1 MTLASE
7 TDYVSLSPSFLRPS
21 MSSIDFSRTE
31 DIETSS
37 FSHHEDTSRLLL
49 RRNSATSV
57 ATNTS
62 YQVRTWRQISFQ
74 RLSQERLTLFIR
86 VKTPI
91 QQRMRRSRFYGW
103 RMGLSFGGSM
113 YLFVLC
119 CNIIAIAVASF
130 AGSKRENNIWD
141 IVSESV
147 TTTYRWCTAF
157 HLIINVFSTILL
169 AASNYTMQ
177 VFCFTTRSD
186 VDAAHAKVIEYGF
199 RD

>member
-1 MTLASE
+1 M
-7 TDYVSLSPSFLRPS
+7 
-21 MSSIDFSRTE
+21 
-31 DIETSS
+31 SS

-62 YQVRTWRQISFQ
+62 YQVRTGRQIRFQ
-74 RLSQERLTLFIR
+74 HLSQERLTLVTR

-103 RMGLSFGGSM
+103 RMGLSFGSSM
-113 YLFVLC
+113 SLFVLC

-130 AGSKRENNIWD
+130 AGSKRENNTWD
-141 IVSESV
+141 IVSRSV
-147 TTTYRWCTAF
+147 TTTFRWCTTF
-157 HLIINVFSTILL
+157 HLIIIELSTILL

-177 VFCFTTRSD
+177 VFCSTIRGD
-186 VDAAHAKVIEYGF
+186 VDAAHAKGMWLDVGLLSLHNLWRLPRGEVTLGSC
-199 RD
+199 